1 MVLRGLKWAPKWVP
15 RGLSIPNTSTRREI
29 LLNETEIRLYLP
41 CTDWFGTA
49 NGRPSVCCSKS
60 IGTYMVNSIWFDSI
74 IFTKDFSVCS
84 SVWDAQASRDKGN
97 LFRSPPQYHIAG
109 GFLRGDFRGT
119 TNGSPWCGEVVG
131 SPVAVSLMNF
141 PVLVIDRRR
150 VRKWSSTRCFLKNF
164 QVFIW
169 LVPITM
175 VTVYYVTMVML
186 YAYYFRCVYPVLLIH
201 KST

>member
-1 MVLRGLKWAPKWVP
+1 MSVRVVSF
-15 RGLSIPNTSTRREI
+15 SIPDKGSQKSFPNCVKSNRNQIVFTMHRLIRNSKRTSFR
-29 LLNETEIRLYLP
+29 LLFHINR
-41 CTDWFGTA
+41 
-49 NGRPSVCCSKS
+49 
-60 IGTYMVNSIWFDSI
+60 YMVNSIWFDSI

-109 GFLRGDFRGT
+109 GFLRWEFRGT